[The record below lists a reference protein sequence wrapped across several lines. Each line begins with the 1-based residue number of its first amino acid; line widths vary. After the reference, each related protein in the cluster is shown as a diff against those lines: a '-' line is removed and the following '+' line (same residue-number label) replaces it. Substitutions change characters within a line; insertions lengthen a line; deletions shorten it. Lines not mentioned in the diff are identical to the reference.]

1 MCLLISAAKTNAH
14 WGASWFQCRIF
25 LACIRRANLVVAE
38 NGVVQLNTKDD
49 RPSKYLQKSF
59 QDADKSLQFFE
70 EARLCK
76 REATLKLISTSTCK
90 ELLQDPRR
98 DDIEM
103 ILDLYAIELAKCEI
117 ESASVKLP
125 GSCQFELPSGT
136 LENGVQRTTQ
146 TELSRCL
153 AALHSK
159 PQWWT
164 SYSNHRR
171 DGYQWCLVMKPG
183 FDHSESNNSFHTRLE
198 TLMLL

>member
-1 MCLLISAAKTNAH
+1 MYPDKLTLLI
-14 WGASWFQCRIF
+14 
-25 LACIRRANLVVAE
+25 AE
-38 NGVVQLNTKDD
+38 DGVVQLNTKDD
-49 RPSKYLQKSF
+49 RSSAYSQQAF

-76 REATLKLISTSTCK
+76 REATLKLVSTSTCK

-98 DDIEM
+98 EDVEM

-117 ESASVKLP
+117 ESALVKLP
-125 GSCQFELPSGT
+125 GSCQFELPTGT
-136 LENGVQRTTQ
+136 LENGVQRSIQ
-146 TELSRCL
+146 AELSRCL
-153 AALHSK
+153 SVLHSK

-183 FDHSESNNSFHTRLE
+183 FDHSESIYSVMNDWRILI
-198 TLMLL
+198 LL